1 MSPEYQ
7 LQPQFSFVIECTL
20 ARDNMIRFER
30 VNCVGDNYS
39 LIWDVAR
46 HHCRFLIKEGYRIV
60 ESEKMGQTT
69 HSDRHKA
76 VQNPKT

>member
-1 MSPEYQ
+1 MSPERQ

-20 ARDNMIRFER
+20 ARDNMIRYER

-39 LIWDVAR
+39 LIWDIAN

-60 ESEKMGQTT
+60 EMRLTNFQFFT
-69 HSDRHKA
+69 HGYFLYYKE
-76 VQNPKT
+76 Q

>member
-1 MSPEYQ
+1 MSPERQ

-39 LIWDVAR
+39 LIWDVAS

-60 ESEKMGQTT
+60 ELRLSNYQFFM
-69 HSDRHKA
+69 HSYFLYYKE
-76 VQNPKT
+76 Q